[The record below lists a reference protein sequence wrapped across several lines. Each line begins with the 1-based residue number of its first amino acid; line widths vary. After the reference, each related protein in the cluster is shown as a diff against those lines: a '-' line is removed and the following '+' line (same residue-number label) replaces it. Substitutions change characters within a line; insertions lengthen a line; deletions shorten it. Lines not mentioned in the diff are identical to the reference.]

1 MKTSD
6 RIYVAGHRGLVGRS
20 LVRRFQH
27 HGYNDLVMASHDEL
41 DLCEQSAVRQYLN
54 AEQPD
59 VVVIA
64 AAKVGGIH
72 ANSTY
77 PAEFIHDNL
86 GIALNLIHESYA
98 AGVRRV
104 IFLGSTCIYPRLAPQ
119 PMPEDAL
126 LTSALEPTNEAYA
139 LAKIAGLK
147 LCQYY
152 RSQYGV
158 CYHSVM
164 PTNMYGPG
172 DNYDRMNS
180 HVLPALLRKFHEAK
194 AASSPS
200 VELWGSGTPRREF
213 LYVDDCADAV
223 IHLLNQEDP
232 PDLVN
237 IGVGDDVTI
246 RELAESIAEVVG
258 YKGALTF
265 DTSHPD
271 GPPRKLADSGLLRSL
286 GWRPTVGLKDGLA
299 RAYATFL
306 EESSR
311 GALRES

>member
-41 DLCEQSAVRQYLN
+41 DLCEQSDVRQYLN

-98 AGVRRV
+98 AGIRRV

-126 LTSALEPTNEAYA
+126 LTSPLEPTNEAYA

-258 YKGALTF
+258 YNGALTF

-286 GWRPTVGLKDGLA
+286 GWQPTVGLKDGLA

-306 EESSR
+306 EESAQ
-311 GALRES
+311 GALREV